1 MPCRCGS
8 RYLQGLHYGI
18 PGVKVDGQNLED
30 TLRTGRA
37 VVDYVRTTG
46 PAILQVH
53 TFRFTGHSPA
63 DPEHER

>member
-1 MPCRCGS
+1 M
-8 RYLQGLHYGI
+8 
-18 PGVKVDGQNLED
+18 DGQNLED